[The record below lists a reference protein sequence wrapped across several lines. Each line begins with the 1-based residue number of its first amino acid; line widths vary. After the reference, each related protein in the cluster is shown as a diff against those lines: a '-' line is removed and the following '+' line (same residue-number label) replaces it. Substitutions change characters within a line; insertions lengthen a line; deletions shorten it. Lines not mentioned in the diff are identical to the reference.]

1 MAETKKTTTSKKSVF
16 DTLYNI
22 NVNEHTEQKNGLTY
36 LSWAWA
42 WAEVKKKYPDAQY
55 HICMF
60 GETDLPY
67 VYDEKTG
74 YMVFT
79 EVTIN
84 GITHEMWLPVMDNNN
99 KAMKSEPYQYKVKN
113 PNFKYAKQDKDGRW
127 VDKYGKEQP
136 EYLTKNVAAADMF
149 DVNKTIMRCLVK
161 NLAMFGLGLYIYAG
175 EDIPAETPEEVAE
188 RKMKDLGDAE
198 IPSAEQFI
206 QDVKNASNPKI
217 TKIRGIAERIGQ
229 PIENICKTYKV
240 KAIEDLT
247 PQQADEVIEKLKGA
261 KK

>member
-60 GETDLPY
+60 GEADLPY
-67 VYDEKTG
+67 VYDPNTG

-79 EVTIN
+79 DMTIN

-99 KAMKSEPYQYKVKN
+99 KAMKSEEYKFTTRYNKEVTVK
-113 PNFKYAKQDKDGRW
+113 Q
-127 VDKYGKEQP
+127 
-136 EYLTKNVAAADMF
+136 ADM
-149 DVNKTIMRCLVK
+149 V
-161 NLAMFGLGLYIYAG
+161 
-175 EDIPAETPEEVAE
+175 
-188 RKMKDLGDAE
+188 
-198 IPSAEQFI
+198 
-206 QDVKNASNPKI
+206 
-217 TKIRGIAERIGQ
+217 
-229 PIENICKTYKV
+229 
-240 KAIEDLT
+240 
-247 PQQADEVIEKLKGA
+247 
-261 KK
+261 

>member
-42 WAEVKKKYPDAQY
+42 WAEVKKKYPDAIY
-55 HICMF
+55 NIKRF
-60 GETDLPY
+60 ENNLPY
-67 VYDEKTG
+67 VYDPNTG

-79 EVTIN
+79 DMTIN

-99 KAMKSEPYQYKVKN
+99 KAMKSEEYKFTTRYNKEVTVK
-113 PNFKYAKQDKDGRW
+113 Q
-127 VDKYGKEQP
+127 
-136 EYLTKNVAAADMF
+136 ADMF

-217 TKIRGIAERIGQ
+217 TMIKGIAERIGQ
-229 PIENICKTYKV
+229 PLENICKTYKV

-247 PQQADEVIEKLKGA
+247 PQQADEVIEKLKAA